1 MTSMK
6 VDLLKQ
12 VYKTQQKNQE
22 STDHQHRVYEFIKQF
37 TNTSEN
43 IISRSF
49 LIRKKIIIYFIV
61 KSTIQIDHFFQ

>member
-1 MTSMK
+1 MK

-12 VYKTQQKNQE
+12 VYKTQQKKSRIYRP
-22 STDHQHRVYEFIKQF
+22 STYIVYEFIKQF
-37 TNTSEN
+37 TITSEN